1 MDAVLA
7 GLLAVLMLL
16 ILAAVLFLLF
26 LQLRRSRQEVQ
37 VAILTERLS
46 QIEPVTRSIQLGLTE
61 LQAYA
66 RARHDLERQTAE
78 SIRRLEAVIAGT
90 QTKGA
95 AGENI
100 LELVFAKLPPEWQV
114 RNFRVGNKIVEF
126 GLRLPN
132 NLLLPIDS
140 KWPATNLLEEFAG
153 CDDPSEQQR
162 LKARIESVVLSKARE
177 VKKYIDP
184 NITVNFGV
192 AAVPDA
198 VYDLCSGVQ
207 ADLFQSNVVLVSYS
221 MFLPYLL
228 LVFQTMLKTSQSID
242 LQRLD
247 AYLRSAQD
255 SVEALQDEIEG
266 RFSKAIT
273 MLTNSRN
280 DMSVHLSKVS
290 SGLTSLQISAAR
302 PGADAL
308 LDSEPSDGLT
318 PDSAD

>member
-1 MDAVLA
+1 MDAILV

-16 ILAAVLFLLF
+16 ILAAVLFLLY

-37 VAILTERLS
+37 AAILTERLS

-66 RARHDLERQTAE
+66 RARHDLERQTAK

-100 LELVFAKLPPEWQV
+100 MELVFAKLPPEWQV
-114 RNFRVGNKIVEF
+114 RNFRVGNKTVEF

-162 LKARIESVVLSKARE
+162 LKARIESAVLSKARE

-198 VYDLCSGVQ
+198 VYELCSGVQ
-207 ADLFQSNVVLVSYS
+207 ADLFQSNVVLISYS
-221 MFLPYLL
+221 MFFPYLL

-247 AYLRSAQD
+247 AYLQSAQN
-255 SVEALQDEIEG
+255 SVEVLQDEIEG

>member
-1 MDAVLA
+1 VDAVLVD
-7 GLLAVLMLL
+7 LLAVLMFL
-16 ILAAVLFLLF
+16 ILAAVLFLVF
-26 LQLRRSRQEVQ
+26 LQLRSSKQEVQ
-37 VAILTERLS
+37 SAILTERLS
-46 QIEPVTRSIQLGLTE
+46 QIEPVTRNIQLGLTE

-100 LELVFAKLPPEWQV
+100 LELVFAKLPSEWQV
-114 RNFRVGNKIVEF
+114 RNFRVGNKTVEF

-153 CDDPSEQQR
+153 CDDPGEQQR
-162 LKARIESVVLSKARE
+162 LKSRIESAVLSKARE

-184 NITVNFGV
+184 GVTVNFGV

-198 VYDLCSGVQ
+198 IYELCSGVQ
-207 ADLFQSNVVLVSYS
+207 ADLFHLNVVLVSYS
-221 MFLPYLL
+221 MFVPYLL

-242 LQRLD
+242 VQRLD
-247 AYLRSAQD
+247 AYLRNAQD

-266 RFSKAIT
+266 RFSRALT
-273 MLTNSRN
+273 MLANSRN

-290 SGLTSLQISAAR
+290 SGLTSLQVGAAN

-308 LDSEPSDGLT
+308 MDSESPDGSM
-318 PDSAD
+318 PDDMV

>member
-90 QTKGA
+90 QTQGA
-95 AGENI
+95 AGANI
-100 LELVFAKLPPEWQV
+100 LQLVVAKVPPEWQV
-114 RNFRVGNKIVEF
+114 RNFRVGNKTVEF

>member
-1 MDAVLA
+1 MDVILV
-7 GLLAVLMLL
+7 GLLAVLMLM

-78 SIRRLEAVIAGT
+78 SIRRLEVVIAGT

-114 RNFRVGNKIVEF
+114 RNFRVGNKTVEF

-221 MFLPYLL
+221 MFFPYLL